1 MPRLTSRLTGTCVK
15 SLEAPLPFVARKKT
29 VEVFKQVIQKE
40 CSTFN
45 LMTIVAMSTL
55 VSTQPQDHTS
65 ISLVIAMQT
74 YLSVT
79 VLEQVRKMDDAYKK
93 EREEYFIRKFDTLN
107 RGINK
112 KIQKSWYLGRFLS
125 CFTNC
130 GGLFFIY

>member
-1 MPRLTSRLTGTCVK
+1 MQ
-15 SLEAPLPFVARKKT
+15 FVARKKT
-29 VEVFKQVIQKE
+29 FEVFTQVIQKE
-40 CSTFN
+40 CSSFD

-55 VSTQPQDHTS
+55 VLTPPQDHTS

-93 EREEYFIRKFDTLN
+93 EREEYFIRNFDTLN

-112 KIQKSWYLGRFLS
+112 KIKKSWYLGRFCPVLPILVDYLYIL
-125 CFTNC
+125 NN
-130 GGLFFIY
+130 